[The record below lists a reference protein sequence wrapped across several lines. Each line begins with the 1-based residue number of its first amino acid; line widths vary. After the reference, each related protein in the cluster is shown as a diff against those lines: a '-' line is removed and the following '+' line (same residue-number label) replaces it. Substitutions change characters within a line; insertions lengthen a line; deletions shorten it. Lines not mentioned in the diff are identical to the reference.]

1 MSTSS
6 TTSEN
11 ASSLAAKWKRADI
24 PDSGID
30 VDSRNQLAAIS
41 TTRHPNIDWLD
52 DISTPDPPVASLL
65 YQPKL
70 NLAIGNN
77 QGLELSERDSIFATS
92 YTASDSNTLTPRS
105 SISQPNS
112 TYDVALCSQVATA
125 IASRDVDSSPGE
137 SRLAFDTR
145 LKRRITSP
153 KDTTNEIDHTP
164 KQRQSENSRESK
176 PEVIQNPKSPRILPR
191 SQTAYQLQMLPSRWS
206 RSDSVSKNIDLVESA
221 HTHNTSEENKQRKE
235 QRIEAV
241 LTDEP
246 APHGRSRKASHY
258 LGIFKEQG
266 NVPDGGNSKGR
277 LIDGDQATKGDPHA
291 IAESSDAFAQAI
303 TQQLTNVSDEP
314 LDSFSSD
321 VGKVQVPPLPAETS
335 SQATSPLASLFSH
348 RSSLTETEDE
358 IYSNIGDSIEW
369 RSGEAGHDGIP
380 IRLLEE
386 NRSWRGTSKLRS
398 RQEIGQVKDEA
409 LSAQTPMLKSPHTDL
424 GSSHGH
430 KAEVDEEYDYSDKEH
445 IASATYYPHEAPSPE
460 TPSQGD
466 LVSEEETQHSESSL
480 DSPVQRTDA
489 DRNIKK
495 LQAYVDSKSDSQ
507 SYGKIPYTDDDG
519 TGNRPPLG
527 RSNERARWSI
537 VSFPSDTE
545 YESGYDTTRS
555 EKEYESTVT
564 DGDDMTPIATPRV
577 VSPFLSRH
585 RKRPLKAVELKP
597 YQHQVG
603 GHTKVFS
610 FSKQAICK
618 QLNNREN
625 VFYEVVERRHP
636 ELLEFL
642 PKYLGVLNVTYK
654 KILQSK
660 GNGKKQKKKQTTDA
674 PDTASTRNPLT
685 KKEIMSATPRAPDS
699 HTRMISHSS
708 AFDKLDDIVPQVVYA
723 NNMHIIPDNLF
734 KHRILATDAIR
745 PSTSDGALER
755 GSSKSK
761 SDASTFPDSR
771 DRRRPSLPKPMSA
784 WGATMV
790 NTQFKEKVLREV
802 FSPPQIHHRQRGRR
816 RRSRNEFH
824 NLRGQLENYSEFAET
839 SDVTIF
845 SPAEPV
851 KESTNTTSTL
861 NRSLP
866 FNDVI
871 DSGSIKVGSTPH
883 SGEVTSS
890 CVTSA
895 ESVVDPEAQDKPQR
909 TKSIRR
915 RRSGGGLRRKQNE
928 TADGKRSEFEYYE
941 EADVNSDKD
950 QIFPMELL
958 SQTSP
963 PPSKVSTFQ
972 SPGAGT
978 MEKSNDASTAESTPL
993 PQPAN
998 PLEAQQSP
1006 DERVEHF
1013 LLLEDLTAGMSRP
1026 CVLDLK
1032 MGTRQYGIDAGRKKQ
1047 QSQRQKCKSTTS
1059 RQLGVRLCGMQ
1070 VWNARTLQYKFE
1082 DKYAGRDLRAG
1093 REFQDALLRFLSDGV
1108 NKANALRHIPPL
1120 LEELSELESIIV
1132 KLPGYRFYASSLLVL
1147 YDGEDQNSKSAR
1159 STSANKGKDG
1169 MAHSSIDVRLV
1180 DFANCVTGEDKLPED
1195 CPCPPRDRDG
1205 VDKGYIRGLRS
1216 LRRYLRGIW
1225 KELSMDDRA
1234 ERGEVEKRETGG
1246 SWQDDWEEDNGE
1258 VSL

>member
-1 MSTSS
+1 MSASS
-6 TTSEN
+6 TTSQN
-11 ASSLAAKWKRADI
+11 ASSLAAKGKRADT

-41 TTRHPNIDWLD
+41 TTHHSNTDWLD
-52 DISTPDPPVASLL
+52 DISTPDPPVASSLHRS
-65 YQPKL
+65 KL
-70 NLAIGNN
+70 NLAVGNS

-92 YTASDSNTLTPRS
+92 YTASQSNTPILHS
-105 SISQPNS
+105 SLSHPGS
-112 TYDVALCSQVATA
+112 THDVALFSQVAPGM
-125 IASRDVDSSPGE
+125 ASRDVGSSSGGSWLP
-137 SRLAFDTR
+137 FDTT
-145 LKRRITSP
+145 LKRRMTSP
-153 KDTTNEIDHTP
+153 KETIHDSDHTP
-164 KQRQSENSRESK
+164 KHRQSESSRESNT
-176 PEVIQNPKSPRILPR
+176 ELIQRTKSPRILPR

-206 RSDSVSKNIDLVESA
+206 QSDSASKNVDFIESDY
-221 HTHNTSEENKQRKE
+221 THDTSEDSRQRQE

-266 NVPDGGNSKGR
+266 NIPDVGNSKGR
-277 LIDGDQATKGDPHA
+277 PVDGDQATKEDSHA
-291 IAESSDAFAQAI
+291 IAESSDALAKAI
-303 TQQLTNVSDEP
+303 AEQLTNVSDKP
-314 LDSFSSD
+314 LDNLSSN
-321 VGKVQVPPLPAETS
+321 VRKPQAPPLPAETS

-348 RSSLTETEDE
+348 RSSPTETEDE
-358 IYSNIGDSIEW
+358 IYSNVGDSIEW
-369 RSGEAGHDGIP
+369 RSGEASHDGMP
-380 IRLLEE
+380 IRLREE
-386 NRSWRGTSKLRS
+386 NRTWQESSKLCS
-398 RQEIGQVKDEA
+398 RQETSQVKNEA
-409 LSAQTPMLKSPHTDL
+409 LSAQMPISKSSHTDPEP
-424 GSSHGH
+424 SHNP
-430 KAEVDEEYDYSDKEH
+430 KAEMDDEYGYSDKEH
-445 IASATYYPHEAPSPE
+445 IASATYYPHEALSPE
-460 TPSQGD
+460 TLAEGK
-466 LVSEEETQHSESSL
+466 LLGEEAIQKIQNSL
-480 DSPVQRTDA
+480 SLPVQRTDM
-489 DRNIKK
+489 DRNIHK

-507 SYGKIPYTDDDG
+507 LHGKIPYTDKDSPG
-519 TGNRPPLG
+519 TRPLSG

-537 VSFPSDTE
+537 VSIPSDTE

-564 DGDDMTPIATPRV
+564 DGDDMTPTATSRM
-577 VSPFLSRH
+577 VSPFLTRH

-625 VFYEVVERRHP
+625 VFYEVIERRHP
-636 ELLEFL
+636 ELLDFL

-654 KILQSK
+654 MIPQSK
-660 GNGKKQKKKQTTDA
+660 GDGKRQKKKQTADA
-674 PDTASTRNPLT
+674 SDTVGTAS
-685 KKEIMSATPRAPDS
+685 KEKEIISATEGASDS
-699 HTRMISHSS
+699 QRRMISHSS

-734 KHRILATDAIR
+734 KNRTLATNAIR
-745 PSTSDGALER
+745 PPTLDGALER
-755 GSSKSK
+755 GSPESKS
-761 SDASTFPDSR
+761 SAINFPDSG
-771 DRRRPSLPKPMSA
+771 DRRRSSLAKSISA

-790 NTQFKEKVLREV
+790 NTRFKEKVLREV
-802 FSPPQIHHRQRGRR
+802 FSSPQIHHRQRGRR

-839 SDVTIF
+839 SDVAVF
-845 SPAEPV
+845 SPTEPA
-851 KESTNTTSTL
+851 KEPTNTTINL
-861 NRSLP
+861 NGSLP

-871 DSGSIKVGSTPH
+871 DVESIQAGSTPR
-883 SGEVTSS
+883 SGEMTSS
-890 CVTSA
+890 CVTPA
-895 ESVVDPEAQDKPQR
+895 ESAVDPEMQGKPQR

-941 EADVNSDKD
+941 EADVGSDKD

-963 PPSKVSTFQ
+963 PPSKKPTFE
-972 SPGAGT
+972 SLEART
-978 MEKSNDASTAESTPL
+978 TKKSSDASTARSTPL

-1013 LLLEDLTAGMSRP
+1013 LLLQDLTAGMSRP

-1032 MGTRQYGIDAGRKKQ
+1032 MGTRQYGIDANRKKQ

-1082 DKYAGRDLRAG
+1082 DKYAGRDLHAG

-1108 NKANALRHIPPL
+1108 DKANALRRIPPL
-1120 LEELSELESIIV
+1120 LEELSELEGIIV
-1132 KLPGYRFYASSLLVL
+1132 KLPGYRFYASSLLVF
-1147 YDGEDQNSKSAR
+1147 YDGEDQNSKSTR
-1159 STSANKGKDG
+1159 STSANKGNDS
-1169 MAHSSIDVRLV
+1169 ATHSSIDIRLV

-1195 CPCPPRDRDG
+1195 CPCPPKDRDG

-1225 KELSMDDRA
+1225 KELSWDDRA
-1234 ERGEVEKRETGG
+1234 ERGEVEKREIGG
-1246 SWQDDWEEDNGE
+1246 SWQDDWEEDDGE